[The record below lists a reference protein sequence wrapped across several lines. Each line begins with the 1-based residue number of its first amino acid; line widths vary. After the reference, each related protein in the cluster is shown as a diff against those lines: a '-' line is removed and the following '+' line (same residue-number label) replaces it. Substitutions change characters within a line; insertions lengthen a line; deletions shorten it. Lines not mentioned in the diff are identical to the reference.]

1 MFRVKQSRNGYVLVY
16 TLIILSLLFSVTI
29 LSFKIELMRKKY
41 NDLSIETQILDNKF
55 QKERSY
61 LLSKTSNE
69 IQNIL
74 GSKELSKDEIHNAL
88 IELNKLYFNS
98 SFMEY
103 NKNSKKIVL
112 NIVTIEGIKKVEY
125 YNYVIESESNKI
137 KFITTVP

>member
-1 MFRVKQSRNGYVLVY
+1 
-16 TLIILSLLFSVTI
+16 
-29 LSFKIELMRKKY
+29 MRKKY